1 MTRLKLL
8 AAACVLAGAS
18 IPALPATAHACAEV
32 QCYVN
37 CVKGVLQG
45 NFICA
50 A

>member
-1 MTRLKLL
+1 MTRLKIVI
-8 AAACVLAGAS
+8 AACALASAS

-37 CVKGVLQG
+37 CVKGVLHG
-45 NFICA
+45 NLICA

>member
-1 MTRLKLL
+1 MTRLKVAL
-8 AAACVLAGAS
+8 AACALAFAA

-37 CVKGVLQG
+37 CVRGALQG
-45 NFICA
+45 NLICA